1 MHLKHRYL
9 RETARSLQ
17 FQSAVDFTILSGT
30 ANPEL
35 AFAIAKELHSSVGE
49 CTITRFPDGEVS
61 IDLREPVRRREV
73 FIIQPTSPPVDEH
86 LIELLALADA
96 CRRASAG
103 GITAVVPYFGYSR
116 SDKRHGRHEPITASM
131 VADLMQ
137 TVGIQHV
144 LTIDLHALQIEGFF
158 RIPVDSLSGVS
169 ILSHAMSAVLAEGTV
184 LVSPDAG
191 RVKMATEYAHRL
203 GTPLTVLHKRRET
216 GADATIT
223 HVVGDVK
230 DRPCL
235 IIDDMISTGG
245 TIVEAVTAL
254 LDAGAKPEITVAA
267 THGLFLDDAPE
278 KLDLP
283 SVRRIFTTDTI
294 KRDQYPAN
302 WHIVS
307 VAPLLADAIRRSMS
321 KGPRGELP
329 NGAP

>member
-1 MHLKHRYL
+1 M
-9 RETARSLQ
+9 
-17 FQSAVDFTILSGT
+17 DFTILSGT

-35 AFAIAKELHSSVGE
+35 ASAIAREFDASPGE
-49 CTITRFPDGEVS
+49 CAIRRFPDGEVS
-61 IDLREPVRRREV
+61 IDLREPVRRRQV
-73 FIIQPTSPPVDEH
+73 FIVQPTSPPVDQH

-103 GITAVVPYFGYSR
+103 QITAVVPYFGYSR

-169 ILSHAMSAVLAEGTV
+169 ILCRALCQNLSGGTV
-184 LVSPDAG
+184 VVSPDAG
-191 RVKMATEYAHRL
+191 RVKMATEYAQRL
-203 GTPLTVLHKRRET
+203 GTPVIILHKRRESGMKT
-216 GADATIT
+216 AVT
-223 HVVGDVK
+223 HVVGDIR

-235 IIDDMISTGG
+235 IVDDMISTGG
-245 TIVEAVTAL
+245 TIADAVAAL

-267 THGLFLDDAPE
+267 THGLFLDGARE
-278 KLDLP
+278 QLALP
-283 SVRRIFTTDTI
+283 AIRQVFTTDTI
-294 KRDQYPAN
+294 RNSHRSWPDLR
-302 WHIVS
+302 ITS

-321 KGPRGELP
+321 EGQRGELP
-329 NGAP
+329 DGPP